1 VTAEQDEA
9 RSLVES
15 LELHDLVRI
24 DASLEG
30 DWSRAVAIVWTRE
43 GGFLGFAAVPVRHPQ
58 HFPSIELIF
67 PGHWLGIRC
76 SLRDREQ
83 NVFDE
88 RLARSV
94 IDLVER
100 RLA

>member
-1 VTAEQDEA
+1 MTAEQDEA

-15 LELHDLVRI
+15 LDLDDLVRI

-43 GGFLGFAAVPVRHPQ
+43 GGFLGFAEVPVRHPQ

-67 PGHWLGIRC
+67 PRHWLGIRC

>member
-1 VTAEQDEA
+1 VPVACTTSIACIRHRQA
-9 RSLVES
+9 NG
-15 LELHDLVRI
+15 LVRI

-30 DWSRAVAIVWTRE
+30 DWNRAVAIVWTRE
-43 GGFLGFAAVPVRHPQ
+43 GGFLGFAAVPVGHPH

-67 PGHWLGIRC
+67 PRHWLGIRC

-88 RLARSV
+88 RFARSV

>member
-1 VTAEQDEA
+1 VTAEDEA
-9 RSLVES
+9 RALVES
-15 LELHDLVRI
+15 LELADLVRI
-24 DASLEG
+24 DVSLEG
-30 DWSRAVAIVWTRE
+30 DWSRAVATVWTRE
-43 GGFLGFAAVPVRHPQ
+43 EGLLGFAAVPVRHPQ

-67 PGHWLGIRC
+67 PRHWLGIRC
-76 SLRDREQ
+76 SLRDKEQ